1 MLPTCCTSS
10 NATSLTGLGADVVL
24 LEPSG
29 PMSVLAFLAT
39 SVADVWSLLQGGG
52 MATCVADGFAPSVV
66 LLVFEACVTQACFEG
81 VGPLSGLSLVVD
93 EGCLVATVEFEF
105 ALVVQG
111 TAASTLPFLVTVVP
125 TLVRAVALLG
135 GPCVRAF
142 CEACSDVLA
151 VGVPLVVVDT
161 GRFAGVDGGL
171 AVAGLAAMP
180 SCCWALGSPCGPC
193 TICCCGVATT
203 GEMATL
209 PVLWDAMAEGG
220 P

>member
-81 VGPLSGLSLVVD
+81 VGPLSGLSVVD

-105 ALVVQG
+105 ALLVQG
-111 TAASTLPFLVTVVP
+111 TAASALPFLVTVVH
-125 TLVRAVALLG
+125 TLVRALALLG

-142 CEACSDVLA
+142 CEAGSDVLA
-151 VGVPLVVVDT
+151 LGVPLVVVDT
-161 GRFAGVDGGL
+161 GRFAGVDGVL
-171 AVAGLAAMP
+171 AVAGLAVMP
-180 SCCWALGSPCGPC
+180 SCSWVLGSPCGPC

-209 PVLWDAMAEGG
+209 PVMWDAMAEGG